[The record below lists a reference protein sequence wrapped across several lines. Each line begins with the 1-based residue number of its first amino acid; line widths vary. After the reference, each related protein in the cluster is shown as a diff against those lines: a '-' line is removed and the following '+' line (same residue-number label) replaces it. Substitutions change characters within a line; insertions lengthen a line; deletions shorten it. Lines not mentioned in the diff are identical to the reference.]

1 MRYWKVKIKGGGYI
15 QRLREQTHGI
25 VRTEYGGDN
34 MENRYNGQRLKVD
47 GHDDAIIGMGNS
59 FGRHHVLVYDS
70 EKIIQKLM
78 KRDKMT
84 YEEAEEF
91 FDYNIVGSYNG
102 PGMPIFVYE
111 YVEI

>member
-1 MRYWKVKIKGGGYI
+1 
-15 QRLREQTHGI
+15 
-25 VRTEYGGDN
+25 

-59 FGRHHVLVYDS
+59 FGRTSVLIYDS

-78 KRDKMT
+78 KRDSMT
-84 YEEAEEF
+84 YEEAQEF

-102 PGMPIFVYE
+102 PGMPIFLYE
-111 YVEI
+111 YEEL

>member
-1 MRYWKVKIKGGGYI
+1 
-15 QRLREQTHGI
+15 
-25 VRTEYGGDN
+25 
-34 MENRYNGQRLKVD
+34 MENKYSGQRLKVD

-91 FDYNIVGSYNG
+91 FEYNIVGSYNG
-102 PGMPIFVYE
+102 LGMPIFVYE

>member
-1 MRYWKVKIKGGGYI
+1 MGSRDI
-15 QRLREQTHGI
+15 
-25 VRTEYGGDN
+25 N
-34 MENRYNGQRLKVD
+34 QRLKVD
-47 GHDDAIIGMGNS
+47 GHDDAIIGTGNS
-59 FGRHHVLVYDS
+59 FGRTSVLIYDS
-70 EKIIQKLM
+70 EKIINKLM

-84 YEEAEEF
+84 HEEAEEF